1 MPEVPSPPPTTS
13 AATQPR
19 KGDHIRRVGVVFS
32 GGPAPAANA
41 VISAA
46 ATSFIEDDRQAI
58 GFFHGYS
65 NLQEYHPVTHR
76 LLPDEHY
83 RIFEERDL
91 RGLRNSRGIL
101 IGTARSNPGSKIEVL
116 DHLSD
121 PQRTVALR
129 NVYNALVDLEIDALI
144 SIGGDDTL
152 KTANFLYEYQRRL
165 PPEARRVQVVHVPK
179 TIDNDYR
186 GIDFTFGFFTAV
198 DVMAKE
204 LQNLRAD
211 ALATGS
217 YFIVETMGRKAG
229 WLSYGV
235 AIAGEANLVL
245 GVEDVEGTLAIEEKV
260 TEGGPGGKSR
270 AEMRLSLDAL
280 VDRIVELILT
290 RERRGK
296 HYGTVVLAEGLA
308 EMLPTVQIETLPR
321 DEHGHLPLGRFDLG
335 KLVAQLVSRRYAE
348 RTGRKKKVTG
358 LQLGYESRCA
368 PPHAFDVMLG
378 SQLGIGAYRALV
390 EEGLDGHMVSVSGQ
404 LDLSYVPFRD
414 LINPVSLK
422 TEVRLIKVGSDYHRL
437 ARFLETRTDKVLD
450 WTPARRHEH

>member
-1 MPEVPSPPPTTS
+1 MTS
-13 AATQPR
+13 TPR
-19 KGDHIRRVGVVFS
+19 KRRRIHRVGIVFA

-41 VISAA
+41 VITAA
-46 ATSFIEDDRQAI
+46 ATSFLENDREVI

-65 NLQEYHPVTHR
+65 HLQEYHPASHR
-76 LLPDEHY
+76 LLPDEHF
-83 RIFEERDL
+83 RVFEERDL
-91 RGLRNSRGIL
+91 RGTRNARGIM
-101 IGTARSNPGSKIEVL
+101 IGTARANPGKGIDCPADL
-116 DHLSD
+116 DDHD
-121 PQRTVALR
+121 KTARLR
-129 NVYNALVDLEIDALI
+129 KVYNALVDLELDALI

-152 KTANFLYEYQRRL
+152 KTANFLYEYQKRL
-165 PPEARRVQVVHVPK
+165 PEEAPRVRIVHLPK

-211 ALATGS
+211 AIATAS
-217 YFIVETMGRKAG
+217 YYIVETMGRKAG

-245 GVEDVEGTLAIEEKV
+245 APEDVAGALAIEVEVTDPDTGEKRK
-260 TEGGPGGKSR
+260 EQ
-270 AEMRLSLDAL
+270 RLSLQAL
-280 VDRIVELILT
+280 ADRIVDLIIT

-308 EMLPTVQIETLPR
+308 EALPDEHVEGVPH
-321 DEHGHLPLGRFDLG
+321 DEHGHISLGRVDLG
-335 KLVAQLVSRRYAE
+335 KFIAEVVSERYEE
-348 RTGRKKKVTG
+348 RTGKKKKLTG
-358 LQLGYESRCA
+358 VQLGYESRCS

-404 LDLSYVPFRD
+404 LDLMYVPFKE
-414 LINPVSLK
+414 LVNPETLR
-422 TEVRLIKVGSDYHRL
+422 TDVRFIEPNSDFHRL
-437 ARFLETRTDKVLD
+437 ARFLETRVDQIED
-450 WTPARRHEH
+450 WSTGPRPED

>member
-1 MPEVPSPPPTTS
+1 MSEP
-13 AATQPR
+13 AR
-19 KGDHIRRVGVVFS
+19 KGDHIKRVGIVFS

-41 VISAA
+41 VISSAA
-46 ATSFIEDDRQAI
+46 ISLIEDGRQAI

-65 NLQEYHPVTHR
+65 NLQDYHPVTHR

-91 RGLRNSRGIL
+91 RGLRNSRGII
-101 IGTARSNPGSKIEVL
+101 IGTARSNPGKGIEKL
-116 DHLSD
+116 EHLKD
-121 PQRTVALR
+121 PERTQLLR
-129 NVYNALVDLEIDALI
+129 NVYNALVDLNIDALI

-152 KTANFLYEYQRRL
+152 KTANFLYEFQRQL
-165 PPEARRVQVVHVPK
+165 PAGAKRVQVVHLPK

-211 ALATGS
+211 AMSTGS

-245 GVEDVEGTLAIEEKV
+245 GVEDVDGSLAIDAEAK
-260 TEGGPGGKSR
+260 PG
-270 AEMRLSLDAL
+270 ELRLSLDKL
-280 VDRIVELILT
+280 TDRIVDLIQT

-308 EMLPTVQIETLPR
+308 EMLPAPQLANAPL
-321 DEHGHLPLGRFDLG
+321 DEHGHLPLSRFDLG
-335 KLVAQLVSRRYAE
+335 KLIAQMVTKRYE
-348 RTGRKKKVTG
+348 VRTGRKKKATG

-390 EEGLDGHMVSVSGQ
+390 EENLDGHMVSVEGQ
-404 LDLSYVPFRD
+404 LDLAYVPFKD
-414 LINPVSLK
+414 LVNPVTMK
-422 TEVRLIKVGSDYHRL
+422 TDVRLIRPGSDYHRL
-437 ARFLETRTDKVLD
+437 ARFLETRTDKIVD
-450 WTPARRHEH
+450 WAPGRREER

>member
-1 MPEVPSPPPTTS
+1 MT
-13 AATQPR
+13 R
-19 KGDHIRRVGVVFS
+19 KGDHIKRVAIVFS

-41 VISAA
+41 VISSAA
-46 ATSFIEDDRQAI
+46 ISFLEDDRQCV

-65 NLQEYHPVTHR
+65 NLEGYHPVTHR

-83 RIFEERDL
+83 RIFDFKDL
-91 RGLRNSRGIL
+91 SGLRNTRGIV
-101 IGTARSNPGSKIEVL
+101 IGTARSNPGKGIDKEADL
-116 DHLSD
+116 GDEKK
-121 PQRTVALR
+121 TAKLR
-129 NVYNALVDLEIDALI
+129 NVYNAMVDLEIDALI

-152 KTANFLYEYQRRL
+152 KTANLLYEYQKRL
-165 PPEARRVQVVHVPK
+165 PKEARRVQVIHLPK

-211 ALATGS
+211 AIATSS

-235 AIAGEANLVL
+235 AIAGEANLVIA
-245 GVEDVEGTLAIEEKV
+245 VEDVTGNLTV
-260 TEGGPGGKSR
+260 DGKGQK
-270 AEMRLSLDAL
+270 LSIDAL
-280 VDRIVELILT
+280 VDRIVDLIVM
-290 RERRGK
+290 REKRGK
-296 HYGTVVLAEGLA
+296 HYGTIVLAEGLA
-308 EMLPTVQIETLPR
+308 EMLPETQVKNMEAQL

-335 KLVAQLVSRRYAE
+335 KLVAQLAQKRYEE
-348 RTGRKKKVTG
+348 RTKRKKKLTG

-390 EEGLDGHMVSVSGQ
+390 EENLDGHMVSVSGQ
-404 LDLSYVPFRD
+404 LDLNYVPFKE
-414 LINPVSLK
+414 LVNPVTLR
-422 TEVRLIKVGSDYHRL
+422 TEVRFIRVGSDYHKL
-437 ARFLETRTDKVLD
+437 ARFLETRTDKIVE
-450 WTPARRHEH
+450 WAPGRREER

>member
-1 MPEVPSPPPTTS
+1 MT
-13 AATQPR
+13 R
-19 KGDHIRRVGVVFS
+19 KGDHVKRVGIVFS
-32 GGPAPAANA
+32 GGPAPGANA
-41 VISAA
+41 VISSAA
-46 ATSFIEDDRQAI
+46 ISFLEDERQVI

-65 NLQEYHPVTHR
+65 NLESYHPVTHR

-83 RIFEERDL
+83 RIFDFKDL
-91 RGLRNSRGIL
+91 SGLRNTRGIV
-101 IGTARSNPGSKIEVL
+101 IGTARTNPGKGIEKPADLEDDSKTA
-116 DHLSD
+116 
-121 PQRTVALR
+121 RLR
-129 NVYNALVDLEIDALI
+129 NVYNAMADLEIDALI

-165 PPEARRVQVVHVPK
+165 PSGARRVQVIHLPK

-211 ALATGS
+211 AIATSS

-245 GVEDVEGTLAIEEKV
+245 AVEDVVGALSID
-260 TEGGPGGKSR
+260 GKG
-270 AEMRLSLDAL
+270 ERLSLEAL
-280 VDRIVELILT
+280 VDRIVDLIIT
-290 RERRGK
+290 REKRGK
-296 HYGTVVLAEGLA
+296 YYGTVVLAEGLA
-308 EMLPTVQIETLPR
+308 EMLPESQIANLPL

-335 KLVAQLVSRRYAE
+335 KLVAQLVSKRYEQA
-348 RTGRKKKVTG
+348 TGRRKKTTG
-358 LQLGYESRCA
+358 LQVGYESRCA

-390 EEGLDGHMVSVSGQ
+390 EENLDGHMVSVSGQ
-404 LDLSYVPFRD
+404 LDLNYVPFKE
-414 LINPVSLK
+414 LINPATLK
-422 TEVRLIKVGSDYHRL
+422 TEVRFIRSGSDYHKL
-437 ARFLETRTDKVLD
+437 ARFLETRTDKIVE
-450 WTPARRHEH
+450 WAPGRRDER

>member
-1 MPEVPSPPPTTS
+1 MS
-13 AATQPR
+13 R
-19 KGDHIRRVGVVFS
+19 KGDHIKRVGIVFS

-41 VISAA
+41 VISSAA
-46 ATSFIEDDRQAI
+46 ISFLEDDREVI

-65 NLQEYHPVTHR
+65 NLESYHPVTHR

-83 RIFEERDL
+83 RIFNLKDL
-91 RGLRNSRGIL
+91 SGLRNSRGIVV
-101 IGTARSNPGSKIEVL
+101 GTARTNPGKGIEKAADL
-116 DHLSD
+116 DD
-121 PQRTVALR
+121 DKKTARLR
-129 NVYNALVDLEIDALI
+129 NVYNAMVDLEVDALI

-152 KTANFLYEYQRRL
+152 KTANFLYEYQKRL
-165 PPEARRVQVVHVPK
+165 PKEARRVHVVHLPK

-211 ALATGS
+211 AIATSS

-245 GVEDVEGTLAIEEKV
+245 AVEDVVGSLTV
-260 TEGGPGGKSR
+260 DGKG
-270 AEMRLSLDAL
+270 AKLSLDAL
-280 VDRIVELILT
+280 VDRIVDLVIT
-290 RERRGK
+290 REKRGK
-296 HYGTVVLAEGLA
+296 HYGTIVLAEGLA
-308 EMLPTVQIETLPR
+308 EMLPESQIANMSQQL

-335 KLVAQLVSRRYAE
+335 KLVAQLAQRRYEE
-348 RTGRKKKVTG
+348 RTSRKKKMTG

-390 EEGLDGHMVSVSGQ
+390 EENLDGHMVSVSGQ
-404 LDLSYVPFRD
+404 LDLNYVPFKE
-414 LINPVSLK
+414 LVNPTTLK
-422 TEVRLIKVGSDYHRL
+422 TEVRFIKPGSDYHKL
-437 ARFLETRTDKVLD
+437 ARFLETRTDKIVE
-450 WTPARRHEH
+450 WAPGRRQER

>member
-1 MPEVPSPPPTTS
+1 MS
-13 AATQPR
+13 AKQVSQK
-19 KGDHIRRVGVVFS
+19 KGDHIRRVGIVFS

-46 ATSFIEDDRQAI
+46 AMSFIEDDRDVV
-58 GFFHGYS
+58 GFFHGFS
-65 NLQEYHPVTHR
+65 SLQDYNAQTHR
-76 LLPDEHY
+76 LLPDTHY
-83 RIFEERDL
+83 RVFTERDL
-91 RGLRNSRGIL
+91 RGLRNSRGII
-101 IGTARSNPGSKIEVL
+101 IGTARANPGKGIETEADL
-116 DHLSD
+116 DD
-121 PQRTVALR
+121 PKKTQRLR
-129 NVYNALVDLEIDALI
+129 NVYNAMVDMEIDALI

-152 KTANFLYEYQRRL
+152 KTANFLYMYQRRL
-165 PPEARRVQVVHVPK
+165 PENARRFQVIHLPK

-186 GIDFTFGFFTAV
+186 GIDFTFGFFTAI

-211 ALATGS
+211 AIATSS

-245 GVEDVEGTLAIEEKV
+245 AVEDVTGTLAV
-260 TEGGPGGKSR
+260 TEDG
-270 AEMRLSLDAL
+270 ETRLSLDAL
-280 VDRIVELILT
+280 VERIVDLIIM

-308 EMLPTVQIETLPR
+308 EMLPAVQTKDLPR
-321 DEHGHLPLGRFDLG
+321 DEHGHLSLGRIDLG
-335 KLVAQLVSRRYAE
+335 QVVASRVMKRYEAK
-348 RTGRKKKVTG
+348 TGRKKKATG

-390 EEGLDGHMVSVSGQ
+390 EENLDGHMVSIEGQ
-404 LDLSYVPFRD
+404 LDLRYVPFKE
-414 LINPVSLK
+414 LVNPQTLK
-422 TEVRLIKVGSDYHRL
+422 TEVRFIPAGGDYHRL
-437 ARFLETRTDKVLD
+437 ARFLETRTDKLVD
-450 WTPARRHEH
+450 WSPGRRNER

>member
-1 MPEVPSPPPTTS
+1 VT
-13 AATQPR
+13 ATPAR
-19 KGDHIRRVGVVFS
+19 KGDHIKRVGIVFS

-41 VISAA
+41 VISSAA
-46 ATSFIEDDRQAI
+46 ISFLEDGRQAI

-65 NLQEYHPVTHR
+65 ELQDYHPVTHR

-83 RIFEERDL
+83 RIFEEKDL
-91 RGLRNSRGIL
+91 SGLRNSRGIV
-101 IGTARSNPGSKIEVL
+101 IGTARTNPGKGVEKPADL
-116 DHLSD
+116 DD
-121 PQRTVALR
+121 QKKTERLR
-129 NVYNALVDLEIDALI
+129 NVYNALVDLDMDALV

-152 KTANFLYEYQRRL
+152 KTANFLYEYQKRL
-165 PPEARRVQVVHVPK
+165 PEKAKRVHIIHLPK

-204 LQNLRAD
+204 IQNLRAD
-211 ALATGS
+211 AMATSS

-245 GVEDVEGTLAIEEKV
+245 AVEDVQGSLAIEETIVDGDQTRK
-260 TEGGPGGKSR
+260 EP
-270 AEMRLSLDAL
+270 RLSLEAL
-280 VDRIVELILT
+280 VERIVELIEA

-308 EMLPTVQIETLPR
+308 EMLPASQIRDLPL

-335 KLVAQLVSRRYAE
+335 KLVAQMVTRRYEAK
-348 RTGRKKKVTG
+348 TGRKKKATG

-378 SQLGIGAYRALV
+378 SQLGIGAYRGLV
-390 EEGLDGHMVSVSGQ
+390 EENLDGHMVSVTGQ
-404 LDLSYVPFRD
+404 LDLSYVPFRE
-414 LINPVSLK
+414 LVNPATLK
-422 TEVRLIKVGSDYHRL
+422 TEVRFIRTGSDYHRL
-437 ARFLETRTDKVLD
+437 ARFLETRVDKIVD
-450 WTPARRHEH
+450 WSPGRRFER

>member
-1 MPEVPSPPPTTS
+1 MTAIDTTDR
-13 AATQPR
+13 PV
-19 KGDHIRRVGVVFS
+19 KRVGIVFA

-46 ATSFIEDDRQAI
+46 AISFLESGREVI

-65 NLQEYHPVTHR
+65 NLQDYHPVSHR
-76 LLPDEHY
+76 LLPDQHY
-83 RIFEERDL
+83 RIFQERDV
-91 RGLRNSRGIL
+91 RDLRNSRGII
-101 IGTARSNPGSKIEVL
+101 IGTGRANPGKGVEGPPDL
-116 DHLSD
+116 GDD
-121 PQRTVALR
+121 DKTQRLR
-129 NVYNALVDLEIDALI
+129 CVYNALVDLEVDALI

-152 KTANFLYEYQRRL
+152 KTANFLHEFQNRL
-165 PPEARRVQVVHVPK
+165 PEKARRVRIVHLPK

-211 ALATGS
+211 AIATSS

-245 GVEDVEGTLAIEEKV
+245 AVEDIDSELAQDEVV
-260 TEGGPGGKSR
+260 TDPETGEQHRDRRVSL
-270 AEMRLSLDAL
+270 ERLTDRL
-280 VDRIVELILT
+280 VDLILT

-296 HYGTVVLAEGLA
+296 HYGTVVLAEGISEL
-308 EMLPTVQIETLPR
+308 LPEDYLHNLPR
-321 DEHGHLPLGRFDLG
+321 DEHGHISLGKIDLG
-335 KLVAQLVSRRYAE
+335 KFMAKLVGDRYE
-348 RTGRKKKVTG
+348 QRTGRRKKISGV
-358 LQLGYESRCA
+358 QLGYESRCA

-390 EEGLDGHMVSVSGQ
+390 EEGLDGFMVSVSGQ
-404 LDLSYVPFRD
+404 LDLQYVPFSD
-414 LINPVSLK
+414 LVNPETLR
-422 TEVRLIKVGSDYHRL
+422 TEVRFINAGSDFHRL
-437 ARFLETRTDKVLD
+437 ARFLETRVDQISD
-450 WTPARRHEH
+450 WAPGRRPEE